1 MLVGEKPA
9 GNILGGEIFDFTRT
23 GPLTL
28 EEANDLVGVLIRVTS
43 KYSKRVNDLI
53 TRLEGCDIKDKEQ
66 TSKLEG
72 EITRLIEEWN
82 SQMRKL
88 RGVPKGLWLVDI
100 DAGDGY
106 YCWKYPETQI
116 GFWHEY
122 KSGYSGRIPLSERAK
137 RVPANFTKNVD
148 EAGVI

>member
-1 MLVGEKPA
+1 MVG
-9 GNILGGEIFDFTRT
+9 GQVFDLTRT
-23 GPLTL
+23 GPQSL
-28 EEANDLVGVLIRVTS
+28 EEANGLVGVLNRVTQ

-53 TRLEGCDIKDKEQ
+53 TRLEGCDTNDKATTTQ
-66 TSKLEG
+66 IEG
-72 EITRLIEEWN
+72 DISRLIEEWN
-82 SQMRKL
+82 TQVRKL

-122 KSGYSGRIPLSERAK
+122 KSGYSGRISLSERAK
-137 RVPANFTKNVD
+137 KMTGSLSSQID
-148 EAGVI
+148 GAGYI